1 MSPKFLDT
9 PLTNRV
15 SSGVIEN
22 CAKELMVQ
30 RQMLFE
36 GDRTA
41 ECGNFA
47 ALVFAGPPQL
57 KAAD

>member
-1 MSPKFLDT
+1 
-9 PLTNRV
+9 
-15 SSGVIEN
+15 
-22 CAKELMVQ
+22 
-30 RQMLFE
+30 MLFE